1 VLFKLGDMADAAEAF
16 ETLLGRLKTSG
27 AEAAAAVFEATLVD
41 PQGPEGS
48 QQPYQTFVLYA
59 SVAALREV
67 AGRSKPF
74 DEVLRLVTGGPVPL
88 TPSAQERRKVSV
100 GPLPSVFT
108 LGLAWDS
115 PRPPREAL
123 DAVLERIDECID
135 VSKVLAGLDSPRPYT
150 LCGIVCYYA
159 AHYIAIVQQPISGQW
174 LHFDDVNVS
183 VVGAT
188 WVDVRHKCLS
198 CRYLPALILYR
209 QLAPGERGSPGE
221 QPPSA
226 GSSWATMAVR
236 CAAGG
241 GISSS
246 PATTKVGG
254 AAVSAAGALAR
265 GATAAT
271 RAVSVAK
278 TPDAAAVLARVAIGG
293 KPAAVPTAAA
303 GPAGTDTVELSPGL
317 EAVSLPAYARHP
329 QHPPG
334 VVAATVG

>member
-1 VLFKLGDMADAAEAF
+1 
-16 ETLLGRLKTSG
+16 
-27 AEAAAAVFEATLVD
+27 
-41 PQGPEGS
+41 
-48 QQPYQTFVLYA
+48 
-59 SVAALREV
+59 
-67 AGRSKPF
+67 
-74 DEVLRLVTGGPVPL
+74 
-88 TPSAQERRKVSV
+88 VSV

-265 GATAAT
+265 
-271 RAVSVAK
+271 
-278 TPDAAAVLARVAIGG
+278 
-293 KPAAVPTAAA
+293 
-303 GPAGTDTVELSPGL
+303 
-317 EAVSLPAYARHP
+317 SLPRASRRSRRMRAALCGCSARRCRSRSWRP
-329 QHPPG
+329 
-334 VVAATVG
+334 A